1 MIPSAVATT
10 EPRRTVDA
18 AVRALRGWTPRQVG
32 AALLLTLAFAALLGI
47 PTVLIPNPVFGRE
60 VPPQT
65 WSYVTWVLSSVLAG
79 MLGATYVRPSAAV
92 RGRGRGAE
100 TGPAATGSA
109 ATAMQAGAT
118 VADRPSRWGLAGGA
132 LTWFAVGCPVCNKI
146 ALLAL
151 GYADTMRWFAPAQPV
166 LAVAAVAMTAGAL
179 VVRLRGQVLCR
190 VTAHPVG
197 PVPAAT
203 GTE

>member
-1 MIPSAVATT
+1 MIPSVLATT
-10 EPRRTVDA
+10 EPRRTLRA
-18 AVRALRGWTPRQVG
+18 AALALRGWTPRQSG
-32 AALLLTLAFAALLGI
+32 AAVLLTLAFAVLLGV

-65 WSYVTWVLSSVLAG
+65 WSYITWVLSSVLAG
-79 MLGATYVRPSAAV
+79 LLGATYVRPSAPRRGGGRAAQASPEVPESAV
-92 RGRGRGAE
+92 V
-100 TGPAATGSA
+100 
-109 ATAMQAGAT
+109 AMQAAAT
-118 VADRPSRWGLAGGA
+118 ADRPSRWGMAGGV

-151 GYADTMRWFAPAQPV
+151 GYAGTMRWFAPAQPV
-166 LAVAAVAMTAGAL
+166 LAMAAVAMTAGAL

-190 VTAHPVG
+190 VTTHPVG
-197 PVPAAT
+197 PVPAVT

>member
-18 AVRALRGWTPRQVG
+18 ASQALQSWTSRQVG
-32 AALLLTLAFAALLGI
+32 AAVLFTLAFAALLGI

-79 MLGATYVRPSAAV
+79 MLGATYVRPSA
-92 RGRGRGAE
+92 GRPGGDGLAE
-100 TGPAATGSA
+100 ADLPAATEAEAVLPAAAA
-109 ATAMQAGAT
+109 AT
-118 VADRPSRWGLAGGA
+118 DRPSRWGMAGGV

-151 GYADTMRWFAPAQPV
+151 GYAGTMRWFAPAQPV